1 MFSWQ
6 LIIQL
11 LILIN
16 KAKKKLTTK
25 AHSKTAKDWIKT
37 TIKTENIKMYNLPMH
52 LLLDSQL
59 KKCFGRFVYI
69 ILDFFNV
76 KRKWKVYV
84 PVGKILGCCISN
96 ANVMGQNIQTK
107 KILFT
112 TFACRS
118 ESYQLY
124 SHIQFKSSTVQI
136 GMQCQCVLCATA
148 IKTLNSK

>member
-16 KAKKKLTTK
+16 KAKKKFTTK

-59 KKCFGRFVYI
+59 KKCFGRFVHI

-76 KRKWKVYV
+76 K
-84 PVGKILGCCISN
+84 
-96 ANVMGQNIQTK
+96 T
-107 KILFT
+107 
-112 TFACRS
+112 
-118 ESYQLY
+118 
-124 SHIQFKSSTVQI
+124 
-136 GMQCQCVLCATA
+136 
-148 IKTLNSK
+148 